1 MRVCPLAGQLQHSQF
16 DMIRR
21 GGGVQKQG
29 TRSQSK
35 YRAPNRTRP
44 TPQGACSGPSDCKPE
59 TQSVSELPK
68 SVNKAPSSHAGGQG
82 SRCLEPLSLLPTQH
96 THTPALATGR

>member
-21 GGGVQKQG
+21 GWGGAEAG
-29 TRSQSK
+29 DTE
-35 YRAPNRTRP
+35 PNRTRP